1 MPTRII
7 RDVIEQQ
14 PILTATGDISVREA
28 TRRMV
33 SAHVGSIMIT
43 EGDRIAGIFTERDA
57 LVRVLAKAVDPETT
71 RIDAVMTSNP
81 QTVEAD
87 APLGH
92 ALHLMYEGGFRH
104 VPVVEDGRPIGM
116 VSARDALGP
125 ELAAFEDEL
134 QQRVAIAER
143 L

>member
-7 RDVIEQQ
+7 RDVIERQ

-33 SAHVGSIMIT
+33 NAHVGSIMIT

-71 RIDAVMTSNP
+71 RVDAVMTPNP

-87 APLGH
+87 VPLGH

-104 VPVVEDGRPIGM
+104 VPVVEDGRPVGM
-116 VSARDALGP
+116 ISARDALGP